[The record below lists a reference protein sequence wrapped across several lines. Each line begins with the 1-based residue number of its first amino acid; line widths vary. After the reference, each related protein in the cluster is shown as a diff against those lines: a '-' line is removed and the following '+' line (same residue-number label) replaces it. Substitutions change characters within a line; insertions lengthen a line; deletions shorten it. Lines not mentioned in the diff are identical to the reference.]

1 MRRILL
7 LLRRLLRWLPV
18 RSLWRIW
25 TMRRQPGR
33 LPLRL
38 WLGPNRLLRIGNQ
51 GGVRKQDLPGRRSR
65 IGKMGAAGGGEG
77 RVLRGGREAKLE
89 GGAERGGE
97 QLGAQMR

>member
-1 MRRILL
+1 M
-7 LLRRLLRWLPV
+7 
-18 RSLWRIW
+18 
-25 TMRRQPGR
+25 
-33 LPLRL
+33 
-38 WLGPNRLLRIGNQ
+38 
-51 GGVRKQDLPGRRSR
+51 RKQDLPGRRSR